1 MSYVKL
7 NKSNF
12 KTFIESN
19 LSKGNK
25 LHVVK
30 EVKVITKLGLKEA
43 KELIDTSDIKVI
55 MKAIQPSMLKWFY
68 IDIEQNTI
76 IYLPKNEQ

>member
-7 NKSNF
+7 NKGNF

-30 EVKVITKLGLKEA
+30 EVKIITKLGLKEA
-43 KELIDTSDIKVI
+43 KELVDTDDLKLI
-55 MKAIQPSMLKWFY
+55 MKEIKPAMLKWFY

-76 IYLPKNEQ
+76 IYLPKED

>member
-7 NKSNF
+7 TKTNF

-30 EVKVITKLGLKEA
+30 EVKIITKLGLKEA
-43 KELIDTSDIKVI
+43 KELVDTDDLKLI
-55 MKAIQPSMLKWFY
+55 MKEIKPAMLKWFY

-76 IYLPKNEQ
+76 IYLPKED

>member
-25 LHVVK
+25 LQVVK
-30 EVKVITKLGLKEA
+30 EVKIITKLGLKEA
-43 KELIDTSDIKVI
+43 KELVDTDDLKLI
-55 MKAIQPSMLKWFY
+55 MKEIKPAMLKWFY

-76 IYLPKNEQ
+76 IYLPKED

>member
-30 EVKVITKLGLKEA
+30 EVKIILKLE
-43 KELIDTSDIKVI
+43 DII
-55 MKAIQPSMLKWFY
+55 
-68 IDIEQNTI
+68 
-76 IYLPKNEQ
+76 

>member
-7 NKSNF
+7 NKSTF
-12 KTFIESN
+12 KTFTERN

-25 LHVVK
+25 LEVVK
-30 EVKVITKLGLKEA
+30 EVKIITKLGLKEA
-43 KELIDTSDIKVI
+43 KELVDTDDLKLI
-55 MKAIQPSMLKWFY
+55 MKEIKPAMLKWFY

-76 IYLPKNEQ
+76 IYLPKED

>member
-1 MSYVKL
+1 MPYVKL

-25 LHVVK
+25 LQVVK
-30 EVKVITKLGLKEA
+30 EVKVITKLGLLEA
-43 KELIDTSDIKVI
+43 KNLVDTADIRVV
-55 MKAIQPSMLKWFY
+55 MKEIKPAMLKWFY

-76 IYLPKNEQ
+76 IYLPKED

>member
-1 MSYVKL
+1 MFYVKL

-25 LHVVK
+25 LQVVK
-30 EVKVITKLGLKEA
+30 EVKIITKLGLKEA
-43 KELIDTSDIKVI
+43 KELVDTDDLKLI
-55 MKAIQPSMLKWFY
+55 MKEIKPAMLKWFY

-76 IYLPKNEQ
+76 IYLPKED